1 MEIVDGE
8 QGNGSS
14 VCRQMAYGVR
24 RHGRSSGER
33 RMGADGP
40 AMSFTVAS
48 WARRE
53 QGDGARGEQGT
64 RRDA

>member
-33 RMGADGP
+33 RMGVDGP
-40 AMSFTVAS
+40 VTSFTVAS
-48 WARRE
+48 
-53 QGDGARGEQGT
+53 
-64 RRDA
+64 